1 MTVFDPRDYR
11 DALGRFATG
20 VTVVTT
26 RDADGQP
33 VGVTANSYNSVSL
46 DPPLILWSLAK
57 SAGSM
62 AAFEQAERF
71 AVHILSHEQE
81 AIAKRFA
88 ARGLDK
94 FADLDFDLHETGVP
108 ILADCSARLLCET
121 VHRYEGGDHKIFV
134 GRVYS
139 FEKQDHPPL
148 LFHLGRFARVH
159 HPA

>member
-1 MTVFDPRDYR
+1 MVDPKDLR

-26 RDADGQP
+26 HDALGRP
-33 VGVTANSYNSVSL
+33 VGVTANSFSSVSL

-57 SAGSM
+57 SSGSM
-62 AAFEQAERF
+62 DAFMAAERF

-81 AIAKRFA
+81 AIAMRFA
-88 ARGLDK
+88 SRGSEK
-94 FADLDFDLHETGVP
+94 FADLAFETHESGPP
-108 ILADCSARLLCET
+108 ILAECSARLLCET
-121 VHRYEGGDHKIFV
+121 VHRYEGGDHVIFV
-134 GRVYS
+134 ARVHH
-139 FEKQDHPPL
+139 FEKDDHPPL